1 MKSDP
6 AAGTVPVA
14 SALSMYDPVYL
25 GIDEYR
31 APVYTGL
38 VYKNLLTGGEPG
50 AGKSTAV
57 NNVCAHAALSADARL
72 ILLDGKYVELSQ
84 WEDVAD
90 VFVGPKADEAII
102 ALLRLQT
109 LINNRYA
116 WLTAQRRRKLTR
128 HDRLS
133 VTVCVIDEI
142 AYYTTVAGT
151 KQQQEMFSVLLRDIV
166 SRGRACGVV
175 VVAATQRPSGADNP
189 PIIPASLRD
198 IFGYRLAFRCTTDD
212 SSDLVLGRGMAAAGY
227 TAASIAPED
236 AGVGLLLAEG
246 GLPRKIRVPFLTD
259 DQIESVVDYAAW
271 TRRTNTTPDPARV
284 AEVVP
289 LKEVA

>member
-14 SALSMYDPVYL
+14 SEMSMYDPVYL
-25 GIDEYR
+25 GIDQYR
-31 APVYTGL
+31 APVYTRL
-38 VYKNLLTGGEPG
+38 PYKNILVAGEPG
-50 AGKSTAV
+50 AGKSTAL
-57 NNVCAHAALSADARL
+57 NDICAHAAMTSDARL
-72 ILLDGKYVELSQ
+72 MLLDGKYVELSQ

-90 VFVGPKADEAII
+90 LFVGPNAEQAII

-109 LINNRYA
+109 LIDNRYA
-116 WLTAQRRRKLTR
+116 WLTSQRRRKLTR
-128 HDRLS
+128 RDRLS
-133 VTVCVIDEI
+133 VVVCVVDEI
-142 AYYTTVAGT
+142 AYYTTIAGT
-151 KQQQEMFSVLLRDIV
+151 KQQQELFGVLLRDIV

-212 SSDLVLGRGMAAAGY
+212 SSDLVLGRGMASAGY
-227 TAASIAPED
+227 TAASIAPDD

-259 DQIESVVDYAAW
+259 DQIDSVADYAAW
-271 TRRTNTTPDPARV
+271 TRRTHTTPDPTRM

-289 LKEVA
+289 IKEVA